1 MSLILNLTTGLVS
14 PQFHINHDEF
24 FETVRPA
31 ATNETTSSL
40 WKRLSGF
47 TRVKMKI
54 PEGGQSNVIDEFQQ
68 LHTNTEINPINPNI
82 PAENDLSRNLHEDE
96 IAIVVTNRLT
106 NNGELEIQPPDIIIP
121 TLSTGTRRST
131 RQQTPTQAFLDNVSQ
146 EHLIFSAF
154 LDKGHTEDYLIQESM
169 EFP

>member
-1 MSLILNLTTGLVS
+1 
-14 PQFHINHDEF
+14 
-24 FETVRPA
+24 
-31 ATNETTSSL
+31 
-40 WKRLSGF
+40 
-47 TRVKMKI
+47 MKI